1 MKIFIPVALAVTI
14 TLAGCGATPE
24 VKKVTMPDGKQ
35 GFYISC
41 DLAASDWTV
50 CYEQAAKECNGKY
63 KIVDKNETSTATP
76 YGPLVRRNMIVDC
89 NN

>member
-1 MKIFIPVALAVTI
+1 MKRFIPAALAITI
-14 TLAGCGATPE
+14 TLAGCAATPE

-50 CYEQAAKECNGKY
+50 CYEQAAKACNGKY